1 MTTSLPPMGA
11 YLRPVGT
18 HCYGY
23 CVRVVRQFASD
34 GRDQHPGIEYERWAL
49 RDGLPHDDGHV
60 MRGSFIDLLPGPSAD
75 VWRERVRCEWD
86 LEPLYWRRMSAGS
99 HGQGDLFA

>member
-1 MTTSLPPMGA
+1 MTSSLPPMGA
-11 YLRPVGT
+11 YLRPVGI

-34 GRDQHPGIEYERWAL
+34 GCAQHPCIEYERWGL

-60 MRGSFIDLLPGPSAD
+60 MRGSFIDLLPGPCAD
-75 VWRERVRCEWD
+75 AWRERVRCEWG
-86 LEPLYWRRMSAGS
+86 LEPQYWRRMSVNS